1 MVINAKKESEKSQT
15 IEEELAEDIVSI
27 IHSFSGKLYG
37 MRRKKV
43 KNEIDEVLKDG

>member
-1 MVINAKKESEKSQT
+1 MPSEEKDKT

-37 MRRKKV
+37 MRRKV
-43 KNEIDEVLKDG
+43 REEIDKELK